1 MECDREIRRVEG
13 LWQVVDRQHS
23 VDAKR

>member
-1 MECDREIRRVEG
+1 MECDREIRRVDG
-13 LWQVVDRQHS
+13 VWQVVDRQHS